1 MNALYDWNIFTDK
14 GGYLYCEGMLNGRGW
29 ITSSIQEMKTYSN
42 YYVIYT
48 ENSIYYLY

>member
-1 MNALYDWNIFTDK
+1 MNTLYHWNIFTDK
-14 GGYLYCEGMLNGRGW
+14 GYLYCEGELNGRGW